1 MIKFT
6 NYNVLIIDDDKT
18 VRNLLSKNIEKLEN
32 VLVDSVSDLQSA
44 ISKIQKKVYHLII
57 CDYYLKP
64 GTALDILEL
73 VKQVHPTTPVI
84 VITGGTEDEKKN
96 SLESGA
102 TVFFSKPYDYMEVA
116 YVVKNI
122 LALYEAN
129 ENLESAENIIIALSK
144 AIDAKDSYTEGH
156 SQRVAKYAVKIY
168 DSTGLDD
175 DGVKKALYVG
185 CILHDIGK
193 IAIPDD
199 ILKSTKHPL
208 NKEEFNLIKTHT
220 VKGFEICKDLENLK
234 ETLPVI
240 RNHHEKLNGS
250 GYPDGLS
257 DEEIPL
263 YVQIATIADIYDALT
278 SKRSYRSN
286 NTPLDAIEIMKQDVN
301 KGEISSWLLSLL
313 EKIII
318 EEIKDADQNKEDII

>member
-6 NYNVLIIDDDKT
+6 NYNVLIIDDDKI

-32 VLVDSVSDLQSA
+32 VFVDSVGDIDSA
-44 ISKIQKKVYHLII
+44 IKKIKQKIYHLII

-64 GTALDILEL
+64 GTALEILDL
-73 VKQVHPTTPVI
+73 VKKTHPTTPVI

-96 SLESGA
+96 SLQNGA
-102 TVFFSKPYDYMEVA
+102 TVFFSKPYDYLEVT

-122 LALYEAN
+122 LKLYEAN

-168 DSTGLDD
+168 DLTGLDD
-175 DGVKKALYVG
+175 DSVRKSLYVG

-199 ILKSTKHPL
+199 ILKSKKHPL
-208 NKEEFNLIKTHT
+208 SEEEFDIIKTHT
-220 VKGFEICKDLENLK
+220 LKGFEICKDLENLK

-240 RNHHEKLNGS
+240 RSHHEKLNGK
-250 GYPDGLS
+250 GYPDSLK
-257 DEEIPL
+257 DDEIPL
-263 YVQIATIADIYDALT
+263 YVQIATISDIYDALT

-286 NTPLDAIEIMKQDVN
+286 NTPLEAIEIMKNNVV
-301 KGEISSWLLSLL
+301 KGEISEWLLSLL
-313 EKIII
+313 KRIV
-318 EEIKDADQNKEDII
+318 EEETNI

>member
-18 VRNLLSKNIEKLEN
+18 VRNLLSKNIEKLDN
-32 VLVDSVSDLQSA
+32 VIVDSVADLQSA
-44 ISKIQKKVYHLII
+44 ISKIHQKVYHLII

-64 GTALDILEL
+64 GTALEILDL

-84 VITGGTEDEKKN
+84 IITGGAEDEKKN
-96 SLESGA
+96 SLENGA
-102 TVFFSKPYDYMEVA
+102 TVFFSKPYDYLEVT

-168 DSTGLDD
+168 DSIGLDD
-175 DGVKKALYVG
+175 DNLRKSLYVG

-208 NKEEFNLIKTHT
+208 SKEEFDLIKTHPI
-220 VKGFEICKDLENLK
+220 KGYEICKDLENLK

-240 RNHHEKLNGS
+240 RSHHEKLNGD
-250 GYPDGLS
+250 GYPDGLKN
-257 DEEIPL
+257 EEIPL

-286 NTPLDAIEIMKQDVN
+286 NTPIDAIEIMQKDAER
-301 KGEISSWLLSLL
+301 GEISKWLLSVLK
-313 EKIII
+313 KIVS
-318 EEIKDADQNKEDII
+318 EELNVDKN